1 MMLVTDSNVTN
12 LLFLSPTS
20 KNDHQQKI
28 TMSPI
33 SLSPTA
39 TIVYEYVLEWCSFFG
54 ENFEINRELEIFKI
68 VKITF
73 IHDNFRTL
81 IFYLS

>member
-1 MMLVTDSNVTN
+1 MLVTDSNVTN

-39 TIVYEYVLEWCSFFG
+39 TIVYEYELSSFFG
-54 ENFEINRELEIFKI
+54 EKFEINRELEIFKI